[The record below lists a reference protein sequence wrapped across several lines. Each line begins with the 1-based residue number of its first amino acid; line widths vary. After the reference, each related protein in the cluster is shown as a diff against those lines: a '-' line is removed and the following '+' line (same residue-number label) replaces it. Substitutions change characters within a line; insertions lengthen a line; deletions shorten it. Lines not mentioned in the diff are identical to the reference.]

1 MRSLL
6 ARVAATAPVPVF
18 AAIGEGERDAVE
30 DLALDARIQ
39 LVETPRHA
47 NVLLIAGRLP
57 PRLLRPA
64 LRVHDQMSRPR
75 ATVCWPVSVQ
85 PQRPSGLFQQA
96 RIVEE
101 GEDVGAVIAAVH
113 SDLLRGTRGSE
124 PVRQPDVPPR
134 PWRGVG
140 PHGQGGKGMTGG
152 APYGRP
158 LAGRAPDRDG
168 LELDQLSVRVG
179 PFVPAFPPGLCL
191 DVKLQGDI
199 VQEVAVG
206 PNPFAVGSRS
216 LDPFRRALH
225 EPVPLAELERARA
238 RSHLR
243 AVARTLRFHGL
254 HGLADRLFRLQ
265 GRLPASTAVELR
277 SLGSL
282 LERTRALAWATDGI
296 GHLDASAPATVGL
309 GPVTRAAGAA
319 EDLRAREPAYLS
331 LGFELLSRQG
341 GDARAR
347 WRQRL
352 AEAIQSLELA
362 ERAGEMR
369 IGPLERVEG
378 PRGLL
383 GSGRDPSAALLELLS
398 SMLPGQEWG
407 HAAATVVSLD
417 IDVEEAAA

>member
-6 ARVAATAPVPVF
+6 ARVAAGAPVPVF
-18 AAIGEGERDAVE
+18 AAVGEGARDAVE
-30 DLALDARIQ
+30 DLALDTRIQ

-47 NVLLIAGRLP
+47 TILLIAGRLP
-57 PRLLRPA
+57 PPLLRPA

-75 ATVCWPVSVQ
+75 ATVCWAGSVEPQRAAGLFREARSVQ
-85 PQRPSGLFQQA
+85 
-96 RIVEE
+96 E
-101 GEDVGAVIAAVH
+101 GEDLGGVIAAVH

-140 PHGQGGKGMTGG
+140 PYGQGGKGMTGG

-168 LELDQLSVRVG
+168 LELDQVSIRVG

-199 VQEVAVG
+199 VQEVALG
-206 PNPFAVGSRS
+206 PNPFAAGSRS
-216 LDPFRRALH
+216 FDPFRRALR
-225 EPVPLAELERARA
+225 EPVRLAELERARA

-243 AVARTLRFHGL
+243 ALARTLRFHGL
-254 HGLADRLFRLQ
+254 HGLADRLLRLA
-265 GRLPASTAVELR
+265 GRLSASTAMELR
-277 SLGSL
+277 SLRKL

-296 GHLDASAPATVGL
+296 GHLDASAPAAVGL
-309 GPVTRAAGAA
+309 GPVARASGVA
-319 EDLRAREPAYLS
+319 EDLRGRDPAYLS
-331 LGFELLSRQG
+331 LGFELVSRQG

-352 AEAIQSLELA
+352 AEAIQSLELTD
-362 ERAGEMR
+362 RAGEMR

-378 PRGLL
+378 PRGVL
-383 GSGRDPSAALLELLS
+383 GSGRDPSAALLELLP
-398 SMLPGQEWG
+398 SMLTGQEWG
-407 HAAATVVSLD
+407 HAAATVTSLD
-417 IDVEEAAA
+417 IDLEEAAA